1 MTPRPY
7 SSGERQRAVD
17 AGRDRILEAAR
28 EVLRIEDMRSF
39 SLESVARRAGV
50 TRMTVYNQF
59 GSRAGLLE
67 ELFDLLI
74 ERDAFSKTPVVFQQ
88 EDACAAFDAFIGIL
102 GQFYSDNRS
111 VMVSLNAAAGHDP
124 DLDKAMALR
133 SGRRRLA
140 VDKLI
145 ERFDAGKKS
154 TLPKSELANAID
166 VLLNFQTFDALA
178 GPARTPAD
186 VVPVVRRLVR
196 GVLGEDPRP
205 VKRRKRVR

>member
-74 ERDAFSKTPVVFQQ
+74 ERDAFSKMPIVFQQ
-88 EDACAAFDAFIGIL
+88 ENACAAFDAFIGIL
-102 GQFYSDNRS
+102 GQFYSDNRA
-111 VMVSLNAAAGHDP
+111 VMLSLSAAGGHDP
-124 DLDKAMALR
+124 DLDKAMTMR
-133 SGRRRLA
+133 NRRRRLA
-140 VDKLI
+140 VENLI
-145 ERFDAGKKS
+145 ERFNAGKQS
-154 TLPKSELANAID
+154 LLPANELANAID
-166 VLLNFQTFDALA
+166 VLLTFHTFNSLA
-178 GPARTPAD
+178 GTTRSLAD
-186 VVPVVRRLVR
+186 VVPVVRQLVR
-196 GVLGEDPRP
+196 GVLGETPKP
-205 VKRRKRVR
+205 AKRRKRAR